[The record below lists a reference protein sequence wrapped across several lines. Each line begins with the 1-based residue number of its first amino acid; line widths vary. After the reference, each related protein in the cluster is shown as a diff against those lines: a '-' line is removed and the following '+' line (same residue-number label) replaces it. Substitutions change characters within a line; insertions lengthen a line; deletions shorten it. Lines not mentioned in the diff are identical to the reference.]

1 MDSQPD
7 LFRSCLICGGGILT
21 LGKGCDGRLNF
32 PSWDGHCNDVDETT
46 LLISNQT
53 PATVWL
59 ECGLVRYIHVINEE
73 QLTIPELGRR
83 CSGAREDTRYSPLAA
98 GSQGLR
104 KLNKKVNMLILH

>member
-1 MDSQPD
+1 M
-7 LFRSCLICGGGILT
+7 
-21 LGKGCDGRLNF
+21 
-32 PSWDGHCNDVDETT
+32 
-46 LLISNQT
+46 
-53 PATVWL
+53 WL
-59 ECGLVRYIHVINEE
+59 SKIYSRDNEE